1 MDPISKVMMTLSLY
15 YVVINFWAVYFSINF
30 ERIFRRSNMKHG
42 DKILLRT
49 KLFRINYKSIQR
61 YSLLHFDKIY

>member
-30 ERIFRRSNMKHG
+30 ERIFPRSNMKHG

-49 KLFRINYKSIQR
+49 KTF
-61 YSLLHFDKIY
+61 